1 MKKYAI
7 VLAAGKGTRMRST
20 QPKVL
25 HPVLGKPM
33 INRVLHAIDQAQ
45 IEEQYV
51 VIGHGAE
58 AVKKALADSVKI
70 VLQKEQLGTGHA
82 VRTALEALTQDVTD
96 TAHATVLVTCGDTP
110 LLRAESLSEMVAQHE
125 TQQNVVTVMTTEVAQ
140 PTGYGRILHDG
151 PRIKAIVEEKDADAE
166 IKQIREINVG
176 TYCFDLAF
184 LTQQIG
190 ALDTNNAQGEFYL
203 TDLLKLAY
211 RAGKPTAAY
220 LLADPD
226 ESLGVNNRVQLARAE
241 KLFRA
246 RVNEYWMMQGVSME
260 NPDTISIEDEVVLE
274 PDVVL
279 EGDVHLFGKTLIKT
293 GAVIESGSR
302 INDSTIGEGVVVRQS
317 VIKDSVV
324 GAHTTIGPFAQLR
337 PGNTIGE
344 HVKIGN
350 FVEIKNST
358 IANESKVSHH
368 TYIGD
373 TDMGARVNV
382 GCGTITCN
390 YDGKKKHRTIIG
402 DDVFVGSNTNLIAPI
417 DIGDGVVIG
426 AGSTL
431 SKDVV
436 EHALA
441 VTRPSLII
449 RENWT
454 KSEK

>member
-1 MKKYAI
+1 MNKYAI
-7 VLAAGKGTRMRST
+7 VLAAGKGTRMRS
-20 QPKVL
+20 QMPKVL
-25 HPVLGKPM
+25 HRVLGKPM
-33 INRVLHAIDQAQ
+33 LSRVLEATSKAQ
-45 IEEQYV
+45 IENQYV
-51 VIGHGAE
+51 VIGHGSDQVE
-58 AVKKALADSVKI
+58 KVLDDSVKL

-82 VRTALEALTQDVTD
+82 VRTALEVLKQNVTE
-96 TAHATVLVTCGDTP
+96 TEGVTVLVTCGDTP
-110 LLRAESLSEMVAQHE
+110 LLRAESLAEMMAQHAE
-125 TQQNVVTVMTTEVAQ
+125 QKNVVTVMTTVVPN

-151 PRIKAIVEEKDADAE
+151 EQIRAIVEEKDADAE
-166 IKQIREINVG
+166 VKKIQEINVG
-176 TYCFDLAF
+176 TYCFDLGF
-184 LTQQIG
+184 LIAQID

-211 RAGKPTAAY
+211 AAGKPTAAY
-220 LLADPD
+220 LLANPD

-241 KLFRA
+241 KLYRE
-246 RVNEYWMMQGVSME
+246 RVNEYWMMQGVTME
-260 NPDTISIEDEVVLE
+260 DPASVFIEDEVVLE
-274 PDVVL
+274 PDVIL
-279 EGDVHLFGKTLIKT
+279 EANVHLFGHTVIKS

-302 INDSTIGEGVVVRQS
+302 ITDSTIGEGVVVRQS

-350 FVEIKNST
+350 FVEIKKSN
-358 IANESKVSHH
+358 IADESKVSHH

-390 YDGKKKHRTIIG
+390 YDGKNKYRTVIG

-417 DIGDGVVIG
+417 TIGDGVVIG

-436 EHALA
+436 ENALA
-441 VTRPSLII
+441 VTRPPLVV
-449 RENWT
+449 RENW
-454 KSEK
+454 KK

>member
-7 VLAAGKGTRMRST
+7 VLAAGKGTRMRSVH
-20 QPKVL
+20 PKVL

-33 INRVLHAIDQAQ
+33 ISRVLAALDQAQ

-51 VIGHGAE
+51 VIGHGADQ
-58 AVKKALADSVKI
+58 VKEVLGDSVNL
-70 VLQKEQLGTGHA
+70 VLQEQQLGTGHA
-82 VRTALEALTQDVTD
+82 VRIALLELAEQVDITSP
-96 TAHATVLVTCGDTP
+96 ATVFVTCGDTP
-110 LLRAESLSEMVAQHE
+110 LLRAESLSEMLSQHE
-125 TQQNVVTVMTTEVAQ
+125 LQKNAVTVMTTEVVN

-151 PRIKAIVEEKDADAE
+151 TTIKAIVEEKDADAVT
-166 IKQIREINVG
+166 KSIREINVG
-176 TYCFDLAF
+176 TYCFDLRF
-184 LTQQIG
+184 LAEQIN
-190 ALDTNNAQGEFYL
+190 ALDTDNAQGEFYL

-211 RAGKPTAAY
+211 ADGKPTASYQLTDAN
-220 LLADPD
+220 

-241 KLFRA
+241 KIFRQ
-246 RVNEYWMMQGVSME
+246 RINDYWMMQGVTME
-260 NPDTISIEDEVVLE
+260 NPETITIGDDVRLE

-279 EGDVHLFGKTLIKT
+279 EGNVHLFGSTVIKR
-293 GAVIESGSR
+293 GSVIESGSR
-302 INDSTIGEGVVVRQS
+302 ISDSMIGEDVTVRQS
-317 VIKDSVV
+317 VIKESTV

-337 PGNTIGE
+337 PGNTIGKN
-344 HVKIGN
+344 VKIGN

-358 IANESKVSHH
+358 IGDESKVSHH

-373 TDMGARVNV
+373 TDMGMRVNV

-417 DIGDGVVIG
+417 EIGEGVVIG

-431 SKDVV
+431 SKNVV
-436 EHALA
+436 KHALA
-441 VTRPSLII
+441 VTRPSLVI

-454 KSEK
+454 KVEK

>member
-1 MKKYAI
+1 MNKYAI
-7 VLAAGKGTRMRST
+7 VLAAGKGTRMRS
-20 QPKVL
+20 QMPKVL
-25 HPVLGKPM
+25 HRVLGKPM
-33 INRVLHAIDQAQ
+33 LSRVLEATSKAQ
-45 IEEQYV
+45 IENQYV
-51 VIGHGAE
+51 VIGHGSDQVE
-58 AVKKALADSVKI
+58 KVLDDSVKL

-82 VRTALEALTQDVTD
+82 VRTALEVLKQDVTK
-96 TAHATVLVTCGDTP
+96 TEGVTVLVTCGDTP
-110 LLRAESLSEMVAQHE
+110 LLRAESLAEMMAQLAE
-125 TQQNVVTVMTTEVAQ
+125 QKNVVTVMTTVVPN

-151 PRIKAIVEEKDADAE
+151 EQIRAIVEEKDADAE
-166 IKQIREINVG
+166 VKKIQEINVG
-176 TYCFDLAF
+176 TYCFDLGF
-184 LTQQIG
+184 LIAQIDV
-190 ALDTNNAQGEFYL
+190 LDTNNAQGEFYL

-211 RAGKPTAAY
+211 AAGKPTAAY
-220 LLADPD
+220 LLANPD

-241 KLFRA
+241 KLYRE
-246 RVNEYWMMQGVSME
+246 RVNEYWMMQGVTME
-260 NPDTISIEDEVVLE
+260 DPASVFIEDEVVLE
-274 PDVVL
+274 PDVIL
-279 EGDVHLFGKTLIKT
+279 EANVHLFGHTVIKS

-302 INDSTIGEGVVVRQS
+302 ITDSTIGEGVVVRQS

-350 FVEIKNST
+350 FVEIKKSN
-358 IANESKVSHH
+358 IADESKVSHH

-390 YDGKKKHRTIIG
+390 YDGKNKYRTVIG

-417 DIGDGVVIG
+417 TIGDGVVIG

-436 EHALA
+436 ENALA
-441 VTRPSLII
+441 VTRPPLVV
-449 RENWT
+449 RENW
-454 KSEK
+454 KK

>member
-1 MKKYAI
+1 MNKYAI
-7 VLAAGKGTRMRST
+7 VLAAGKGTRMRS
-20 QPKVL
+20 QMPKVL
-25 HPVLGKPM
+25 HRVLGKPM
-33 INRVLHAIDQAQ
+33 LSRVLEATSKAQ
-45 IEEQYV
+45 IENQYV
-51 VIGHGAE
+51 VIGHGSDQVE
-58 AVKKALADSVKI
+58 KVLDDSVKL

-82 VRTALEALTQDVTD
+82 VRTALEVLKQDVTK
-96 TAHATVLVTCGDTP
+96 TEGVTVLVTCGDTP
-110 LLRAESLSEMVAQHE
+110 LLRAESLAEMMAQHAE
-125 TQQNVVTVMTTEVAQ
+125 QKNVVTVMTTVVPN

-151 PRIKAIVEEKDADAE
+151 EQIRAIVEEKDADAE
-166 IKQIREINVG
+166 VKKIQEINVG
-176 TYCFDLAF
+176 TYCFDLGF
-184 LTQQIG
+184 LIAQIDV
-190 ALDTNNAQGEFYL
+190 LDTNNAQGEFYL

-211 RAGKPTAAY
+211 AAGKPTAAY
-220 LLADPD
+220 LLANPD

-241 KLFRA
+241 KLYRE
-246 RVNEYWMMQGVSME
+246 RVNEYWMMQGVTME
-260 NPDTISIEDEVVLE
+260 DPASVFIEDEVVLE
-274 PDVVL
+274 PDVIL
-279 EGDVHLFGKTLIKT
+279 EANVHLFGHTVIKS

-302 INDSTIGEGVVVRQS
+302 ITDSTIGEGVVVRQS

-350 FVEIKNST
+350 FVEIKKSN
-358 IANESKVSHH
+358 IADESKVSHH

-390 YDGKKKHRTIIG
+390 YDGKNKYRTVIG

-417 DIGDGVVIG
+417 TIGDGVVIG

-436 EHALA
+436 ENALA
-441 VTRPSLII
+441 VTRPPLVV
-449 RENWT
+449 RENW
-454 KSEK
+454 KK